1 MNEKELLKLKM
12 KKRMEQNEKTDL
24 GRNCVMYVLRM
35 GVLQFTALLKKKK
48 LFFKFIVK
56 KILLKI
62 QCI

>member
-35 GVLQFTALLKKKK
+35 GVLQF
-48 LFFKFIVK
+48 FFVGISPSV
-56 KILLKI
+56 
-62 QCI
+62 